1 MSLYRSFRI
10 VAVVAA
16 GAVLLAA
23 LGCGGGS
30 GGAKGR
36 MATVEFTIRWPD
48 ASSRVIPAGT
58 DRFVVFVSGDGIE
71 TQAYIVDQPGATNQT
86 YRYRINVPAGTK
98 RLFSA
103 VAKDTSTGT
112 TPASTRKY
120 SNLTQVPLN
129 SPDLAEGQTVGAGI
143 DPNPYDIVEGS
154 TTVAT
159 ITMQEPAQ
167 PGGGVSGISGLVN
180 QVLTPAFPSVALLQ
194 MVRDQDGNPITDL
207 NIANIQVLEDGVP
220 AVVTDVRT
228 VSQAGQPISIA
239 MVLDRSGSMGYQGNL
254 DLETAASTFVSLMAP
269 DDAAEVINF
278 SSYVSVD
285 QPFTTDKTLLLAA
298 IQGKSAGGSTALWDA
313 ALQGVQDTAAQGGRM
328 AVLVMTDGYDNRSSH
343 TQADVINAA
352 KAAGIPVFTIG
363 LGSSVDPGLQQLAI
377 QTGGLHFD
385 APTSAELQQVYQRVS
400 GQLAGQLQISF
411 ISPDP
416 NKRTPPKTRQ
426 LEIRIQY
433 GQFQQILTSSYS
445 M

>member
-1 MSLYRSFRI
+1 MNLHRAFR
-10 VAVVAA
+10 VAA
-16 GAVLLAA
+16 LAATGAVLFAT

-30 GGAKGR
+30 AGGKGR
-36 MATVEFTIRWPD
+36 MATVEFTIKWPD

-58 DRFVVFVSGDGIE
+58 DRFVVFVSGDGME

-86 YRYRINVPAGTK
+86 YRYRINVPPGTK

-103 VAKDTSTGT
+103 VAKDTSAGK
-112 TPASTRKY
+112 RY
-120 SNLTQVPLN
+120 SNLSPVPLN
-129 SPDLAEGQTVGAGI
+129 SPDLTEGQTVGAGI
-143 DPNPYDIVEGS
+143 DPNPYDIVEGR
-154 TTVAT
+154 TTSVT
-159 ITMQEPAQ
+159 IAIQEPAQ
-167 PGGGVSGISGLVN
+167 PGAGVKGVSGIVN
-180 QVLTPAFPSVALLQ
+180 QVLTPSFPSVAVLQ
-194 MVRDQDGNPITDL
+194 MFRDQSGNPITDL
-207 NIANIQVLEDGVP
+207 NVANIQVLEDGLP

-228 VSQAGQPISIA
+228 VGQAGQPISIA

-254 DLETAASTFVSLMAP
+254 DLETAASTFVNLMAP
-269 DDAAEVINF
+269 DDSAEVINF
-278 SSYVSVD
+278 SSSVHVD
-285 QPFTTDKTLLLAA
+285 QPFTTDKNLLLSA

-313 ALQGVQDTAAQGGRM
+313 AYQGVVDTAAKGGRM
-328 AVLVMTDGYDNRSSH
+328 AVLVMTDGYNNSSSH
-343 TQADVINAA
+343 TQADVIDAA

-363 LGSSVDPGLQQLAI
+363 LGGSVDPGLQQLAL

-385 APTSAELQQVYQRVS
+385 APTSAELQQVYQKVS
-400 GQLAGQLQISF
+400 GQLAGQLQVSF

-433 GQFQQILTSSYS
+433 GQFQQILSSSYS